1 MTHKVDFAFSLF
13 HPFRFIRTDAYVR
26 AITEKR
32 VVITEFGTFAYPD
45 PCKNIFS
52 RLVPHAHIW
61 EQIRNVSMSLQI
73 FAVFYLQ
80 VPFFFVT
87 ILYRLQSFPV
97 FSSAAGFSLT
107 SKVLRSQTTAWWM
120 STLLVRIIMLQQKP
134 TTSLKST
141 QIRWRLWRRYI
152 NKVHWIWDESEQSFH
167 LYSFRLYF
175 LCRSI
180 CAAMSI
186 LMEWLP
192 TLILRGT
199 VLCITLETAWGKEHH
214 WPTILSG
221 SHPRRKV

>member
-1 MTHKVDFAFSLF
+1 MCEPLQRSVWSLLSLVHSHILIPARISSPGWF
-13 HPFRFIRTDAYVR
+13 HMH
-26 AITEKR
+26 
-32 VVITEFGTFAYPD
+32 TFESKLEMSQCL
-45 PCKNIFS
+45 CK
-52 RLVPHAHIW
+52 
-61 EQIRNVSMSLQI
+61 
-73 FAVFYLQ
+73 YLQ
-80 VPFFFVT
+80 YFTSKFPFFFVT